1 MAAADKTLIVIVGPT
16 GSGKTEL
23 AVSLAE
29 RFAAPVISTDS
40 RQIYRDLPI
49 GTAQPDAAQLQRAEH
64 HFIATHAI
72 DEEFNCG
79 AFTQHPTVIAVGGS
93 GLYVK
98 ALCDGLDDLPEA
110 APEIRRELAQRLR
123 DEGLEPLAE
132 QLRQLDPEYYRQ
144 VDTKNPARVLRA
156 LEVCLST
163 GQPYSSRRIG
173 EPHER
178 PFRIVMIGTLMERA
192 ELYRRIDRR
201 VDEMMAAGL
210 EQEARAV
217 YPHRHLNSLQ
227 TVGYKELF
235 DYFDGKI
242 TREEAVELIKRNT
255 RRYAKRQMTWFRR
268 DRRIAWFEPTHRDEI
283 VRHIEKQ
290 IFAD

>member
-79 AFTQHPTVIAVGGS
+79 AYEQAALALLDKLFTQHPTVIAVGGS

-110 APEIRRELAQRLR
+110 APEIRKELAQRLR

-163 GQPYSSRRIG
+163 GQPYSSLRIG

-178 PFRIVMIGTLMERA
+178 PFRIVMIGTQMERA

-201 VDEMMAAGL
+201 VDEMMAGG
-210 EQEARAV
+210 ARRLPVSAPQLAANGRIQGAV
-217 YPHRHLNSLQ
+217 RLLRRQDHPRGGRGTHQ
-227 TVGYKELF
+227 TQHTPLCQAPDDMVPP
-235 DYFDGKI
+235 
-242 TREEAVELIKRNT
+242 
-255 RRYAKRQMTWFRR
+255 RQAYRM
-268 DRRIAWFEPTHRDEI
+268 
-283 VRHIEKQ
+283 VR
-290 IFAD
+290 ADA